1 VVAVISCEWYA
12 SSLRE
17 DGEVCRIEAGGKGT
31 ARQGGKDRRRGG
43 IRSTTRFRRRRFGG
57 VGMAKRECALLSRGP
72 FFFLPLSPSLL
83 GAADDECVVTGSRRS
98 STAGLATAAYSS
110 GEGGPLWEWDMG
122 SVGLARE
129 TTATDRTDRQ
139 TDRKWQ
145 TSKKIIN
152 TYRMDGGGGGYK
164 GCGSVEKKKRAG
176 GGLSSLCTTLGLF
189 FSTTKDKRVPQA
201 DYGA

>member
-129 TTATDRTDRQ
+129 TAATDSRQNRQ
-139 TDRKWQ
+139 TDRQ
-145 TSKKIIN
+145 EVADEQEDNQHLSN
-152 TYRMDGGGGGYK
+152 GRGGG
-164 GCGSVEKKKRAG
+164 V
-176 GGLSSLCTTLGLF
+176 
-189 FSTTKDKRVPQA
+189 
-201 DYGA
+201 